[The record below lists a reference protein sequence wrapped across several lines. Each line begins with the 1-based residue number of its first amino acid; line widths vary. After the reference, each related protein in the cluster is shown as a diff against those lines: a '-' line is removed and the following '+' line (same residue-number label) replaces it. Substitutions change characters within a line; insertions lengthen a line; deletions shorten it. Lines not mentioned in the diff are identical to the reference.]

1 MRKLLLASAALAVLI
16 LPASALADTVTF
28 TAPVTAGNT
37 NTSSNNPSNS
47 TYQGGANQ
55 FDLDHTRAYTWRI
68 DNINLPAGQTITGA
82 SLTFTNMMNWDSNP
96 NMLFVHLLDTSLG
109 ANVNSFIDASGSPV
123 TNIFDNFTVA
133 NPLVSAGT
141 GNTFLGSRSFSNTSS
156 TTWTITFTQTQLTA
170 LAAYIANGHNIA
182 FGFDPDCHFW
192 NNGIT
197 FTYSTAPSV
206 PEPATLLLL
215 GTGLAGIAAK
225 VRKRSKAGRGE
236 EA

>member
-1 MRKLLLASAALAVLI
+1 
-16 LPASALADTVTF
+16 
-28 TAPVTAGNT
+28 
-37 NTSSNNPSNS
+37 
-47 TYQGGANQ
+47 
-55 FDLDHTRAYTWRI
+55 
-68 DNINLPAGQTITGA
+68 
-82 SLTFTNMMNWDSNP
+82 
-96 NMLFVHLLDTSLG
+96 
-109 ANVNSFIDASGSPV
+109 
-123 TNIFDNFTVA
+123 
-133 NPLVSAGT
+133 VSAGT

-225 VRKRSKAGRGE
+225 VRKRSE